1 MRQKTTSI
9 VLTKAEAALRHI
21 EAAIVAFDRN
31 LFDVAITLAGA
42 AEGMAPDPST
52 ASLFEA
58 FRNHPLIITDGVER
72 KKWIGFLDAERNWLK
87 HTGPEH
93 PPTMVIDQTAAVI
106 MLVRAISK
114 AQPAFGFQSEAIE
127 AFRDWVIENVDAV

>member
-1 MRQKTTSI
+1 MSF

-21 EAAIVAFDRN
+21 EAAIAAFDRG
-31 LFDVAITLAGA
+31 LFDVAITLAA
-42 AEGMAPDPST
+42 LEGMAPNPPT

-58 FRNHPLIITDGVER
+58 FRDHPQLATEGIER
-72 KKWIGFLDAERNWLK
+72 SEWIMFLNAERNWLK
-87 HTGPEH
+87 HTGTGPEH
-93 PPTMVIDQTAAVI
+93 PLTMVFDQSSAAI

-127 AFRDWVIENVDAV
+127 AFRAWVTENVDVI